1 MKTKSKNKLVRVE
14 LLERFVHVEK
24 PQGAGTSLR
33 VQAVREDGKLV
44 TCKANSDI
52 YDRVL
57 GSRKGDKGERL
68 HLGLRQ
74 LTQVKFRAHFDE
86 DDVIQAVDIIP
97 NRSFV
102 SGAAPRVA
110 GDNRKRGFDIHV
122 DDELNGYDVWS
133 EDQRTGDKVRTTYAG
148 LDENA
153 LCNLLDDLRAA
164 TWTASKRV
172 QTISG
177 HRFERI
183 EEGVFRCRPLIDTP
197 YVT

>member
-1 MKTKSKNKLVRVE
+1 MKKKPKLAKVE
-14 LLERFVHVEK
+14 LFERFVHVEK
-24 PQGAGTSLR
+24 PRGAGQPLR

-57 GSRKGDKGERL
+57 GTRKGENGERF

-86 DDVIQAVDIIP
+86 DEVLQAIDIIP

-110 GDNRKRGFDIHV
+110 GDNRKRGFDIHE
-122 DDELNGYDVWS
+122 DEELNGFDVWS
-133 EDQRTGDKVRTTYAG
+133 EDQRTGDKVRVSYAG
-148 LDENA
+148 LDENE
-153 LCNLLDDLRAA
+153 LCNLLDALRAA
-164 TWTASKRV
+164 TWAPSKRV
-172 QTISG
+172 QNLLN

-183 EEGVFRCRPLIDTP
+183 EEGVYRCRPLVDTP

>member
-1 MKTKSKNKLVRVE
+1 MKTKGKNKLVRVE

-24 PQGAGTSLR
+24 PQGADKPLR
-33 VQAVREDGKLV
+33 VQAVREDGKLI

-52 YDRVL
+52 FDRVL
-57 GSRKGDKGERL
+57 GTRKGEKNERL

-74 LTQVKFRAHFDE
+74 LTQVKFRAHFDDE
-86 DDVIQAVDIIP
+86 DVLQAVDIIP

-110 GDNRKRGFDIHV
+110 GDNRKRGFDIHE

-133 EDQRTGDKVRTTYAG
+133 EDPRTGDKVRTTYAG

-153 LCNLLDDLRAA
+153 LCNLLDALREA
-164 TWTASKRV
+164 TWAASKRV
-172 QTISG
+172 QNLLG
-177 HRFERI
+177 HRFERV
-183 EEGVFRCRPLIDTP
+183 EEGVYRCRPLTDTP